1 MPLEISE
8 VRPRTGTENC
18 MHCGKVFTFPIKRGG
33 RPQLC
38 SQACKDANRR
48 LKKKPRKKIVR
59 KHKCKTC
66 DKMIVQ
72 TGKGGT
78 RIYCGVCREERRKN
92 DYKKYREK
100 NKVVVEREQGNC
112 QACDEP
118 LGILKGRGRVRKFC
132 AECYRK
138 RRNKR
143 SRERMGG
150 LYQPVVRQYQC
161 GTCKQSF
168 TQTGKGK
175 LRKYCEGCS

>member
-1 MPLEISE
+1 MSLMTSE
-8 VRPRTGTENC
+8 VKPRTGTENC
-18 MHCGKVFTFPIKRGG
+18 MHCGKEFTFVIKRGG
-33 RPQLC
+33 KPQLC

-92 DYKKYREK
+92 DYKKYRDK
-100 NKVVVEREQGNC
+100 NKVTVERDQGKC
-112 QACDEP
+112 LMCDKP
-118 LGILKGRGRVRKFC
+118 LGVLKGRGRVRKYC
-132 AECYRK
+132 EECYRI